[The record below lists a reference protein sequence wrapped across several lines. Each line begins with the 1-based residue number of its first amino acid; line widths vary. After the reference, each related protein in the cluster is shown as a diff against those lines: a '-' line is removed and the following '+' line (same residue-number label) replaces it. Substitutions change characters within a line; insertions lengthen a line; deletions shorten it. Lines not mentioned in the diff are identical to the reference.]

1 MEIGITRR
9 YTRASMPDPA
19 TSPKAD
25 QSLPSG
31 SELQKELLESN
42 EEILRL
48 RDLLI
53 ARDIELGA
61 ARGRLAELEAHSMQL
76 INAVARLRALIPG
89 FIRVLIRKLRG

>member
-1 MEIGITRR
+1 
-9 YTRASMPDPA
+9 MPDPA
-19 TSPKAD
+19 ISPKAE
-25 QSLPSG
+25 SFPSG
-31 SELQKELLESN
+31 SELQKELAESK